1 VTGACERIA
10 AIWDRPHRGAAA
22 VAAALGDLRAL
33 ISGLRD
39 DELPPVI
46 SWAYDQL
53 RQGRCQFWV
62 VFSLSHIERDA
73 RELACGDC
81 AREVR
86 GYAGSRWR
94 YRVVHSPEC
103 PWWRRYQAGQ
113 ARGRVPCGAVVTH
126 RGRYVRRRGEVL

>member
-10 AIWDRPHRGAAA
+10 AIWDRPHRRAAA

-103 PWWRRYQAGQ
+103 PWWRQYQAWQ

-126 RGRYVRRRGEVL
+126 RRPYVRHRGEAL